1 MRQNGPMTAS
11 LIHIAHSLTG
21 SIPQDLHPK
30 ARERQVI
37 NSYSHSQKFLQSREL
52 FREYVVKLFLPTTVH
67 TAPCF
72 SLEKN
77 FEG

>member
-1 MRQNGPMTAS
+1 MTAS
-11 LIHIAHSLTG
+11 LIHIAHSHTG

-37 NSYSHSQKFLQSREL
+37 NSYSHSQKILQSHEL
-52 FREYVVKLFLPTTVH
+52 FREYVVKTLFTHYGSHSALFLM
-67 TAPCF
+67 
-72 SLEKN
+72 EKK

>member
-37 NSYSHSQKFLQSREL
+37 NSSSHSQ
-52 FREYVVKLFLPTTVH
+52 
-67 TAPCF
+67 
-72 SLEKN
+72 
-77 FEG
+77 